1 MASSTR
7 TLTPAQARRIA
18 VAASGLDGEF
28 VSDRPNLG
36 HLRRVAN
43 RLGVIQIDSVNV
55 LARAHRMPFFAR
67 IGPYPD
73 QLLERAAWPARSRD
87 RVLTETWA
95 HEASLIPV
103 ELYPA
108 LRWER
113 KHWSARFAGQ
123 IARDKPELLDAV
135 VEIVREHGPIGA
147 GAVEKILQTGVKG
160 RPGWWEWSEA
170 KRACEGLFAGG
181 VLGCSSRR
189 GFERQYDLIERVLP
203 TAVQAMPA
211 LQVGEGLR
219 QLVEIAAR
227 AYGVATVADLA
238 DYWRMSTAQARAA
251 VSELVD
257 AGALE
262 PVTVPGWTAPAFLH
276 TQARLPRRV
285 DAAALLCP
293 FDPLVWSRPRV
304 ERLFGFH
311 YRIEI
316 YTPEPQRVYGYY
328 VCPFLLGDELV
339 GRFDLKADRQAGA
352 LLVQASWIEPGQD
365 PVTTAPAAAGEL
377 RRMADWLGLAEV
389 VVRDRGNLA
398 AALSQV

>member
-1 MASSTR
+1 M
-7 TLTPAQARRIA
+7 
-18 VAASGLDGEF
+18 AASGLDGEF
-28 VSDRPNLG
+28 VADRPNLG

-67 IGPYPD
+67 IGPYPE

-123 IARDKPELLDAV
+123 IAREKPELLEAV
-135 VEIVREHGPIGA
+135 VEIVREYGPIGA

-181 VLGCSSRR
+181 VLGCASRR

-203 TAVQAMPA
+203 TPVQAMPA

-251 VSELVD
+251 VVELTN
-257 AGALE
+257 AGVLE
-262 PVTVPGWTAPAFLH
+262 PVVVPGWTAPAFLH

-285 DAAALLCP
+285 NAAALLCP
-293 FDPLVWSRPRV
+293 FDPLVWFRPRV

-339 GRFDLKADRQAGA
+339 GRFDLKADRQGGA

-365 PVTTAPAAAGEL
+365 PATTAGPAVQQL
-377 RRMADWLGLAEV
+377 RRMAAWLGLAEV

-398 AALSQV
+398 PAVLTQSGVVGIDRTEIG